1 MLKETTWYWSRLMVC
16 QTNYLVVVTEPVYSI
31 PSYWNI
37 ATIMHTLLLLF
48 QESNTCFILHR
59 KHGIWVNVWCVNC
72 KFPNTKK
79 SQMCAGVFYEEL
91 QINIQHGF
99 KMCNS
104 SILLHDVSLKVST
117 LYTDTVLLEWA
128 VRLKTSRNFS

>member
-1 MLKETTWYWSRLMVC
+1 MAFVLIFDMS
-16 QTNYLVVVTEPVYSI
+16 
-31 PSYWNI
+31 
-37 ATIMHTLLLLF
+37 
-48 QESNTCFILHR
+48 
-59 KHGIWVNVWCVNC
+59 NC

>member
-1 MLKETTWYWSRLMVC
+1 MC
-16 QTNYLVVVTEPVYSI
+16 QLQVSQHQKVT
-31 PSYWNI
+31 
-37 ATIMHTLLLLF
+37 
-48 QESNTCFILHR
+48 
-59 KHGIWVNVWCVNC
+59 NVWR
-72 KFPNTKK
+72 
-79 SQMCAGVFYEEL
+79 VFYEER